1 MLERARFAPSPTG
14 PLHIGGVRTAL
25 FNYLIAKKNGGEFIL
40 RIEDTDTKRTVEGA
54 EKHIIDSLRWLGLEF
69 DEGPVRQSNREAI
82 YKKSVSILIEKGLAY
97 YAFDTPSDLDK
108 ARGDSKGTFKYN
120 FTTRMK
126 MSNSFTLGADETEA
140 RLKRGGYSVRMVV
153 PEKRTIKAVDEV
165 RGNLSFNSEELE
177 DKIILKSDGMPTY
190 HLANVVDDHDM
201 KITSVIRG
209 EEWLSSLP
217 SHILLYEHFG
227 WTPPKFYH
235 LPLIL
240 KSSGAGKL
248 SKRDAEE
255 QGHPVFAIKWE
266 DSLGFKEAGFTSE
279 GLINYLALLGWN
291 NSSDREK
298 YSLLELIDEF
308 NDVGINK
315 SGARFDYKKALWINH
330 LHLKDFSAERLLAL
344 SEKASTLLG
353 EKYSREIAEEIIDLI
368 KERLNT
374 AIDIDKELA
383 VFIGQPKEYDSVVI
397 EKINREVIYDIL
409 NFCKL
414 SEALISNPKALKD
427 RLMSFGSEKGIS
439 FGNIMK
445 SLRLCLVGNLSGPD
459 LFKIIEIIGP
469 EETLHRIESLTNK
482 I

>member
-1 MLERARFAPSPTG
+1 MVERARFAPSPTG

-25 FNYLIAKKNGGEFIL
+25 FNYLIAKKSGGNFIL
-40 RIEDTDTKRTVEGA
+40 RIEDTDSKRTVNGA
-54 EKHIIDSLRWLGLEF
+54 EKHIIDSLKWLGLEF
-69 DEGPVRQSNREAI
+69 DEGPIKQSERKSL
-82 YKKSVSILIEKGLAY
+82 YKKSVASLITKGLAY
-97 YAFDTPSDLDK
+97 YAFDTGDELDQ
-108 ARGDSKGTFKYN
+108 ARKISGGDFKYN
-120 FTTRMK
+120 FTTRM
-126 MSNSFTLGADETEA
+126 SLANSLSLGEDET
-140 RLKRGGYSVRMVV
+140 KRRVGSGRFVVRMMV
-153 PEKRTIKAVDEV
+153 PEKKIINVVDQV
-165 RGNLSFNSEELE
+165 RGSLKFRSEELE

-190 HLANVVDDHDM
+190 HLANVVDDNEM

-217 SHILLYEHFG
+217 SHVLLYEHFG

-255 QGHPVFAIKWE
+255 QGHPVFAVNWE
-266 DSLGFKEAGFTSE
+266 GSKGFKESGFSSE
-279 GLINYLALLGWN
+279 GLVNYLALLGWS

-298 YSLLELIDEF
+298 YTLDELVQEF
-308 NDVGINK
+308 NDGDINK

-330 LHLKDFSAERLLAL
+330 LHMKGFSAEKLLSL
-344 SEKASTLLG
+344 SEESSLQLN
-353 EKYSREIAEEIIDLI
+353 EKYSPEKSTEIIELV

-374 AIDIDKELA
+374 FLDLGRELA
-383 VFIGQPKEYDSVVI
+383 VFLGQPKEYDLAVVK
-397 EKINREVIYDIL
+397 KIGRETAFDIL

-414 SEALISNPKALKD
+414 KESIISNPKVLKEE
-427 RLMSFGSEKGIS
+427 LMAFGSKNEIS

-445 SLRLCLVGNLSGPD
+445 TLRLCLVGNLSGPD

-469 EETLHRIESLTNK
+469 KEALNRIESLTNK